1 MRAAQ
6 WTALIFLLTIGAL
19 FFIRFLTGSSQG
31 AEDPTRPD
39 LGGLAPIMTPPPE
52 QLERARF
59 IPEGGDLVDLAVR
72 GDRMAI
78 LGRDGWLY
86 SSGDSSRGWFGDHTP
101 GSPDWIDRP
110 ISIALGE
117 SEVFILDE
125 RRLLVSVWDTLG
137 TRTGDLSLPISSTL
151 AHRPTKVLL
160 GPKGRLLVVVQ
171 RINMDGTASWD
182 IVAFDSLGSATSL
195 VSIPNQ
201 SETMIFQEPLLS
213 VSGSTLMSM
222 DPLTQGLSSVD
233 PASGWVTSV
242 AQREDPPFWLVPRRH
257 VRSYRQLLGRM
268 GGTMAKLSALPEFW
282 PSVRDFTIR
291 DDGSLLLTVTAT
303 EDRWHVEY
311 LDPGATPLAR
321 FNLDGFVQPLFLSDG
336 RAFLA
341 EEGINETVI
350 YEFVF

>member
-6 WTALIFLLTIGAL
+6 WTALIFLVTISAL
-19 FFIRFLTGSSQG
+19 YLIRFLTGSSQG
-31 AEDPTRPD
+31 AEDPRRPD
-39 LGGLAPIMTPPPE
+39 LGNLAPIMTPLPK

-59 IPEGGDLVDLAVR
+59 TPEGGDLVDLAVR

-86 SSGDSSRGWFGDHTP
+86 SSEDSSRGWFGDHTP

-117 SEVFILDE
+117 SEVFILDG
-125 RRLLVSVWDTLG
+125 RRSLISVWDTLG

-151 AHRPTKVLL
+151 AYRPTKVLL
-160 GPKGRLLVVVQ
+160 GPKGHPLVVVQ
-171 RINMDGTASWD
+171 RIDMDGTASWD
-182 IVAFDSLGSATSL
+182 IVAFDSLGSASSL

-201 SETMIFQEPLLS
+201 AETMIFQEPLLS

-233 PASGWVTSV
+233 PASGRVTSV
-242 AQREDPPFWLVPRRH
+242 AQRGDPPFWLVPHRH
-257 VRSYRQLLGRM
+257 VRSYKQLLGRM
-268 GGTMAKLSALPEFW
+268 GGPMAQLSALPEFW

-336 RAFLA
+336 RAFIA